1 MLKQFYT
8 TVLYQPLFNLL
19 IWLYNIIPG
28 NDLGIAIIFLTI
40 FVKIILYPF
49 FTQSIKAQKALANL
63 QPKIDELNKKYKD
76 QKDKLGKAMMELYR
90 QEKVNPFSSCL
101 PLLIQL
107 PFLLAVYQ
115 VFIQGLKNGSLNLL
129 YPFIKNPGSINT
141 ISLGI
146 VDLSKRSIIIAILAG
161 IAQFWQSKMMITKK
175 IMPQS
180 SNTMTSN
187 MNKQMLYLMPLL
199 TVFIGSSLPAGLSL
213 YWFFTTI
220 LSGLQQLIILKKSEK
235 GNIDN
240 KIK

>member
-8 TVLYQPLFNLL
+8 AVLYQPLFNVL

-76 QKDKLGKAMMELYR
+76 QKDKLGQAMMELYR

-175 IMPQS
+175 AMSQS

-199 TVFIGSSLPAGLSL
+199 TVFIGSSLPAGLTL

-235 GNIDN
+235 VSLASKN
-240 KIK
+240 K